1 MPVLTPVS
9 VLDLARQLPALM
21 EQHDTLDEQSIPFAE
36 GTTEYFTLCR
46 AMDGVLARIYATED
60 MILATPAVTL
70 ADAAGQL
77 LMAAAKVRH
86 AMQIQ
91 DPYKVLEQVERAL
104 HGVMFVVATAAGV
117 DLDDLGLEHLAPYVV
132 RPADT
137 GVAT

>member
-1 MPVLTPVS
+1 MPVLAPVS
-9 VLDLARQLPALM
+9 VIDLARQLPALM
-21 EQHDTLDEQSIPFAE
+21 EQHDTLDEQSIPFAA
-36 GTTEYFTLCR
+36 GTPEYFTLCR

-91 DPYKVLEQVERAL
+91 DPNETLARVERAL
-104 HGVMFVVATAAGV
+104 HGVMCLVAAAAGM
-117 DLDDLGLEHLAPYVV
+117 DLGDLGVEYLAPYVV
-132 RPADT
+132 QP
-137 GVAT
+137 VAVGAVA

>member
-1 MPVLTPVS
+1 MPVS
-9 VLDLARQLPALM
+9 VIDLARQLPVLM
-21 EQHDTLDEQSIPFAE
+21 DEHDTLDQQSIPFAK

-46 AMDGVLARIYATED
+46 AMDGLVARVYTTED

-91 DPYKVLEQVERAL
+91 DPNEVLARVERAL
-104 HGVMFVVATAAGV
+104 HGVMFLVAAAGGV
-117 DLDDLGLEHLAPYVV
+117 DLDDLGVEYLAPYVV
-132 RPADT
+132 RPAAV
-137 GVAT
+137 GPSR

>member
-1 MPVLTPVS
+1 MAVS
-9 VLDLARQLPALM
+9 VIDLARTLPILM
-21 EQHDTLDEQSIPFAE
+21 DEHDTLDQQSIPFAE

-46 AMDGVLARIYATED
+46 AMDGVVARIYTTED

-91 DPYKVLEQVERAL
+91 DPNEVLARVERAL
-104 HGVMFVVATAAGV
+104 HGVMFVVAAAANV
-117 DLDDLGLEHLAPYVV
+117 DLGELGLEHLAPYVV
-132 RPADT
+132 RPADAGAST
-137 GVAT
+137 

>member
-1 MPVLTPVS
+1 MPVS
-9 VLDLARQLPALM
+9 VIDLARTLPVLM
-21 EQHDTLDEQSIPFAE
+21 DEHDTLDQQSIPFAE

-46 AMDGVLARIYATED
+46 AMDGVVARIYTTED

-91 DPYKVLEQVERAL
+91 DPNEVLARVERAL
-104 HGVMFVVATAAGV
+104 HGVMFVVVTAAGV
-117 DLDDLGLEHLAPYVV
+117 NLDDLGIEYLAPYVV
-132 RPADT
+132 APVSA

>member
-1 MPVLTPVS
+1 MPVSSPVS
-9 VLDLARQLPALM
+9 VIDLARQLPALM

-46 AMDGVLARIYATED
+46 TMDGVLARIYATED
-60 MILATPAVTL
+60 MILTAPTATL

-104 HGVMFVVATAAGV
+104 HGAMFVVVAAAGV
-117 DLDDLGLEHLAPYVV
+117 DLAEIGLEHLAPYVA
-132 RPADT
+132 RPVSA
-137 GVAT
+137 GGAT